1 MIEKILWC
9 INKIYY
15 LYMSCEKPLHRSLI
29 FSRENNIHIYETNV
43 CLYKEGLNKLKKT
56 KDKKYI
62 FSKQSTIM
70 N

>member
-15 LYMSCEKPLHRSLI
+15 LYMSCEKPLHCSLI
-29 FSRENNIHIYETNV
+29 FSRENNIHIYENNV
-43 CLYKEGLNKLKKT
+43 YLYKEGLNKVKKI

>member
-1 MIEKILWC
+1 
-9 INKIYY
+9 
-15 LYMSCEKPLHRSLI
+15 MSCEKPLHCSLI
-29 FSRENNIHIYETNV
+29 FSRENNIHIYENNV
-43 CLYKEGLNKLKKT
+43 CLYKEGLNKVKKI